1 MTAVKIVR
9 CEFNEM
15 VFSQSQIGIILR
27 LLDDGFCKN
36 VQDSSNG
43 SFAFDFGSFTEK
55 ERLLE
60 QSRARSIQDIEE
72 FLDQSKSGK
81 MISGWIANGDIEK
94 IVTTIAVAGVV
105 EYECAQ
111 FLDAQFG
118 GSRAKG
124 WTDQSSLEK
133 FCEECLDVFR
143 QILTRNEGTL
153 VSLIANFDGHIPAIY
168 ECIEQASKCAI
179 HMAEGD

>member
-1 MTAVKIVR
+1 M
-9 CEFNEM
+9 
-15 VFSQSQIGIILR
+15 
-27 LLDDGFCKN
+27 
-36 VQDSSNG
+36 
-43 SFAFDFGSFTEK
+43 
-55 ERLLE
+55 LE
-60 QSRARSIQDIEE
+60 QSRARAIQDIEE

-94 IVTTIAVAGVV
+94 IVRTIAIAGVV

-111 FLDAQFG
+111 FLDAQFD

-133 FCEECLDVFR
+133 FCEECLERFR
-143 QILTRNEGTL
+143 PDLTRNEGTL

-179 HMAEGD
+179 LMAEGD